1 MILKEIDMRAFAF
14 GASGARLV
22 GQVSGRR
29 LGLIRSLKFTRQ
41 WRGRVSRIV
50 DFWVFA

>member
-1 MILKEIDMRAFAF
+1 MILKEIGMRAFAF

-29 LGLIRSLKFTRQ
+29 LGLIRLLNFTRQ
-41 WRGRVSRIV
+41 
-50 DFWVFA
+50 